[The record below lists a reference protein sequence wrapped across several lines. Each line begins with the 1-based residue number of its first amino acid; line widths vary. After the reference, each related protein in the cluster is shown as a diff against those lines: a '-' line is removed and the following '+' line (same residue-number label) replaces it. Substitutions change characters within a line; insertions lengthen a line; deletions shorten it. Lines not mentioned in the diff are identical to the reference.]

1 LRSPVGMT
9 DGAVAILRSVD
20 RVCPLL
26 GLQGDR
32 RSAVDGVDGGHRCYA
47 DEPPVALDRQQQARV
62 CLTDAHERC
71 DRFLAYA
78 SRHGGTLPGRSGL
91 VDGLVTTRMIL
102 APEPSWRG
110 IAGQA
115 RRARSGPVALIGA
128 GVAVLGI
135 GGVAFATGLLD
146 DPGDPRV
153 AGLVSVSIEPSTSP
167 TPTARPS
174 PTVGPTPS
182 PTPSPVMT
190 AVPTAV
196 LTPVPTPAP
205 TAPPP
210 APPQQTY
217 TVQQGDTLAAIAQQ
231 FGTTVAALQAAN
243 GIEDPNEIFIG
254 QVLVIV

>member
-1 LRSPVGMT
+1 
-9 DGAVAILRSVD
+9 VD

-32 RSAVDGVDGGHRCYA
+32 RSAVDGVDGGHRCHA

-78 SRHGGTLPGRSGL
+78 SRHGGTLPGRSSL
-91 VDGLVTTRMIL
+91 VDGLVSTRMIL

-115 RRARSGPVALIGA
+115 RRARSGPVAVIGA

-135 GGVAFATGLLD
+135 GGVAFAMGLLD
-146 DPGDPRV
+146 DPGDPRT
-153 AGLVSVSIEPSTSP
+153 AGLTSVSSEPSASP
-167 TPTARPS
+167 TPTARPTQ
-174 PTVGPTPS
+174 TVAPTPS
-182 PTPSPVMT
+182 PSPTPVMT

-196 LTPVPTPAP
+196 PTSVPTPVPTLAP

-210 APPQQTY
+210 AQQTY